1 VKIFP
6 LERVFRQRFLRLFL
20 TLEKIRFFDPSS
32 ENVILIVKIHAPET
46 HIFTRLLTSLCKIWR
61 RTSPNTLKTRVSKH
75 LACTWKIMQ
84 MKYGVKITK
93 TV

>member
-1 VKIFP
+1 VKNFP
-6 LERVFRQRFLRLFL
+6 LERVFRQRFFRLFL

-46 HIFTRLLTSLCKIWR
+46 HIFTRLLTSLFKIWR
-61 RTSPNTLKTRVSKH
+61 RTSPKKLKTHVSKH